1 MSLVVGSRSALFLPF
16 PRLGLICIDE
26 SHEISYKQEVELLEA
41 MLEGLDGAT
50 RECDEVVHES
60 IDSVMPVYYT
70 DIVNEW
76 VEAGMPQADDET
88 GTIMNQMTYSLWEC
102 YNSFGHS
109 IVSEATDSDTALELV
124 RQALGQRKGYAEL
137 AQAIIA

>member
-1 MSLVVGSRSALFLPF
+1 MS
-16 PRLGLICIDE
+16 
-26 SHEISYKQEVELLEA
+26 EISYRQEVELLMALSESLA
-41 MLEGLDGAT
+41 EGHHDY
-50 RECDEVVHES
+50 EEVVNES
-60 IDSVMPVYYT
+60 IESVMPIYYT

>member
-1 MSLVVGSRSALFLPF
+1 MS
-16 PRLGLICIDE
+16 
-26 SHEISYKQEVELLEA
+26 EISYKQEVELLEA
-41 MLEGLDGAT
+41 MLEGLEGAYG
-50 RECDEVVHES
+50 ECDEVVHES

-88 GTIMNQMTYSLWEC
+88 GTIMNQMTYALWEC
-102 YNSFGHS
+102 YSNFGYS
-109 IVSEATDSDTALELV
+109 IVSGATSPSSALELV
-124 RQALGQRKGYAEL
+124 RVALGVRKGYSEL